1 MKALIGAIV
10 LLFIAFIIITALVM
24 LGIYAMYKGSL
35 WFGSEFDG
43 M

>member
-24 LGIYAMYKGSL
+24 LGIYAMYKGIL
-35 WFGSEFDG
+35 WFGSE
-43 M
+43 